1 MRAFEHLHGSSE
13 SVGVPSCSGAIT
25 FQRES
30 SALAKNHQA
39 CLDIFFGY
47 NKIMKTLKL
56 WFLTYTLFMLVGV
69 CTSNCRT
76 VEEFEMYKAA
86 AEQGDAKNQYF
97 LAICYKH
104 GEGVTKDE
112 VEAVKWWRKSAKQG
126 FAFSIYCLGVSY
138 QNGEGV
144 AKDVVEAYAIFN
156 LDSGS
161 SEERDKLAKRMS
173 PAQIAAGKKR
183 TIELKKSYKSIQ

>member
-1 MRAFEHLHGSSE
+1 
-13 SVGVPSCSGAIT
+13 
-25 FQRES
+25 
-30 SALAKNHQA
+30 
-39 CLDIFFGY
+39 
-47 NKIMKTLKL
+47 
-56 WFLTYTLFMLVGV
+56 
-69 CTSNCRT
+69 
-76 VEEFEMYKAA
+76 MYKEY
-86 AEQGDAKNQYF
+86 AEKGSAKDQYS

-138 QNGEGV
+138 LNGEGV
-144 AKDVVEAYAIFN
+144 TKDEVEAYAFFN
-156 LDSGS
+156 LDPGS

-183 TIELKKSYKSIQ
+183 TIELQKSYKSPK